1 MFFGTCNSRR
11 TGWNSPLTVVHS
23 QTTKPLSGF
32 VFFIGLTIEVHLF
45 GVSAMSGDA
54 VYITKEKLHE
64 LQAELH
70 ELKSSGRR
78 DIAQKIAEARSHGDL
93 SENADYDA
101 AKHAQELLEIRIAR
115 IQTMLGKA
123 QVIDAK
129 DFPDD
134 KVYILSRVKLMNRKT
149 NKEIDYLLVSAEE
162 ADFEHNKLSV
172 TSPLGKALLGRVV
185 GDVVETKVPAG
196 VIQYEVLAI
205 GK

>member
-1 MFFGTCNSRR
+1 MTYGLEQPPDCCTFVDDKAAVRLCFVVGT
-11 TGWNSPLTVVHS
+11 
-23 QTTKPLSGF
+23 
-32 VFFIGLTIEVHLF
+32 TIDVHLF

-101 AKHAQELLEIRIAR
+101 AKHAQELLEIRISR

-123 QVIDAK
+123 QVIEAK

-134 KVYILSRVKLMNRKT
+134 KVYILSRVKLMNRRT
-149 NKEIDYLLVSAEE
+149 NNEINYLLVSAEE
-162 ADFEHNKLSV
+162 ADFEQNKLSV

>member
-1 MFFGTCNSRR
+1 M
-11 TGWNSPLTVVHS
+11 GWNSPLTVVHS
-23 QTTKPLSGF
+23 QTTKPQIGF
-32 VFFIGLTIEVHLF
+32 VFFIGITIEVHLF

-149 NKEIDYLLVSAEE
+149 NKEIDYLLVSA
-162 ADFEHNKLSV
+162 V
-172 TSPLGKALLGRVV
+172 
-185 GDVVETKVPAG
+185 
-196 VIQYEVLAI
+196 
-205 GK
+205 